1 LKGRVIAVKSAERVS
16 FYSYLIG
23 FIAAPLGTVILLY
36 GAKEAINKLIIAG
49 IYGSSALTKNS

>member
-1 LKGRVIAVKSAERVS
+1 MIAVKSAERVS

-23 FIAAPLGTVILLY
+23 FIAALLGTVILLY